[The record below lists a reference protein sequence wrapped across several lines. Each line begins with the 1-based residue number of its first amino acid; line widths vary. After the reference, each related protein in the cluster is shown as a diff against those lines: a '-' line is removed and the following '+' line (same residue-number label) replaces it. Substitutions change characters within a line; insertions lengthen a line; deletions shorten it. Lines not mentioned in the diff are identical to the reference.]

1 MIENVQED
9 KLGRGVL
16 NTWIK
21 IGIASGLLACLVYPV
36 LILASLPRIPQVI
49 LGASFGPALVV
60 ASVALRHVL
69 ESRRRTASLELA
81 AISNTLAGAMVTAEI
96 MVQLAINYSTAPA
109 AEAELADLL
118 RSRVWDI
125 VLGLDVT
132 FDVFIGLATLLFA
145 LNMMGDARFGR
156 VVGWAGVLVSVVML
170 FGANFYYFPDP
181 PYVHG
186 FPHVGLFTG
195 LWYLLVVLM
204 LVRSLRNK
212 SGAVPP
218 AGGDDR

>member
-1 MIENVQED
+1 MIENAQED
-9 KLGRGVL
+9 KSGRGAL

-145 LNMMGDARFGR
+145 LNMMGDARFGK
-156 VVGWAGVLVSVVML
+156 VVGWAGVLVSIVML